1 MPGHQNFGA
10 PILLNL
16 DILLVNPFP
25 CWLGYPKSR
34 KCQKPIS
41 EFVKKANSYF
51 KGFLLV
57 RNLKSLGPLGRA
69 GVHFSLDV
77 LIS

>member
-69 GVHFSLDV
+69 P
-77 LIS
+77 